1 MVQFI
6 LASKSPRRRFLLTEK
21 GYKFETSSIEIS
33 EILDENLS
41 VERAIEQ
48 LALQKA
54 QALVESGRLDP
65 DQKYLILS
73 ADTVVYHDGEVLG
86 KPKDQEHAFELL
98 KRLSG
103 EPHQVITAFC
113 LWHTGEKRYILR
125 HKISQ
130 VKFRELSDEEI
141 REYIATGDPM
151 DKAGAYGIQSEGR
164 HFVKEFTGGLE
175 NIAGLPV
182 DLVEKT
188 MTENNWHVSKING

>member
-6 LASKSPRRRFLLTEK
+6 LASKSPRRHFLLKEK
-21 GYKFETSSIEIS
+21 GYKFQTSSIEIS
-33 EILDENLS
+33 EILNENLS

-48 LALQKA
+48 LALEKA
-54 QALVESGRLDP
+54 QALVESGRLST
-65 DQKYLILS
+65 DQTYLILS
-73 ADTVVYHDGEVLG
+73 ADTVVYQGGEVLG

-103 EPHQVITAFC
+103 ESHQVITAFC
-113 LWHTGEKRYILR
+113 LWHTGEKRYVLKHR
-125 HKISQ
+125 ISD
-130 VKFRELSDEEI
+130 VTFRELSDAEI
-141 REYIATGDPM
+141 RAYIATGDPM

-164 HFVKEFTGGLE
+164 HFVTKFTGGLE

-188 MTENNWHVSKING
+188 MTENNWHVNKESE